1 MALFR
6 FRTRNPQRD
15 RDTDADRL
23 RRLQQ
28 SLGDIRAEME
38 RERNGLRERY
48 DRVTADAAFSQ
59 QRLEDGRSGSSMSA
73 KIDDM
78 TGTMIRYTKRL
89 ASLQTQID
97 FVTGIGLEVKA
108 FSQANA
114 EDRALA

>member
-6 FRTRNPQRD
+6 FRTRNSQRD
-15 RDTDADRL
+15 RATDVDRL

-38 RERNGLRERY
+38 HERNGLRDRY

-59 QRLEDGRSGSSMSA
+59 QRLEDGRADSSASSR
-73 KIDDM
+73 IDDM
-78 TGTMIRYTKRL
+78 TGTMIRYAKRL
-89 ASLQTQID
+89 ASLQSQID
-97 FVTGIGLEVKA
+97 FVTDIGHKVEA

>member
-15 RDTDADRL
+15 RDTDIDRL

-28 SLGDIRAEME
+28 SVVDIRAEME
-38 RERNGLRERY
+38 RERDGLRDRY
-48 DRVTADAAFSQ
+48 DQVTADAAFSQ
-59 QRLEDGRSGSSMSA
+59 QRLEDGRAGDSTSSR
-73 KIDDM
+73 IDDM

-89 ASLQTQID
+89 ASLQSQID
-97 FVTGIGLEVKA
+97 FVTEIGRKVEA